1 MKELAEDGIPVT
13 VSCRVLKLAR
23 QPYYR
28 WLKQPVTT
36 RELTEAYRANA
47 LFDAHRDDPQ
57 PLSGLE
63 PLRGEE
69 IRSRQ
74 EPTSRRLHE

>member
-13 VSCRVLKLAR
+13 VSCAVLKLAR

-28 WLKQPVTT
+28 WLQQPVTT

-57 PLSGLE
+57 FGHRFLADDQMSALSLPREG
-63 PLRGEE
+63 
-69 IRSRQ
+69 Q
-74 EPTSRRLHE
+74 QH

>member
-13 VSCRVLKLAR
+13 VSCAVLKLAR

-28 WLKQPVTT
+28 WLQQPVTT

-57 PLSGLE
+57 FGHRFLADE
-63 PLRGEE
+63 A
-69 IRSRQ
+69 RQ
-74 EPTSRRLHE
+74 GGVP